1 MSLPK
6 LQIPTYELVLPSTGK
21 KIKYRSFLVKEE
33 KLLMIANETGEKEE
47 MQIAISQIIDNCT
60 FSALDNLSLPMFD
73 VEYIFLNLRAKSVSE
88 VVNINVL
95 CPDDN
100 ETYCSVEINLLNIKC
115 RKIIKNENVIKL
127 DDSVGVILNY
137 PTLDIVS
144 NNTDDIVYI
153 LSKLIK
159 SIYDS
164 DTVYER
170 DDFTENEI
178 IEFVES
184 MTQEQL
190 KRISDFYENVP
201 VIEIE
206 IKVKNPKTGIISD
219 VSLKGLDSFF

>member
-47 MQIAISQIIDNCT
+47 MHIVISQIIDNCT

-100 ETYCSVEINLLNIKC
+100 ETYSSVEINLSDIKC

-153 LSKLIK
+153 ISKLIK

-164 DTVYER
+164 DSVYER

-201 VIEIE
+201 VIEIK